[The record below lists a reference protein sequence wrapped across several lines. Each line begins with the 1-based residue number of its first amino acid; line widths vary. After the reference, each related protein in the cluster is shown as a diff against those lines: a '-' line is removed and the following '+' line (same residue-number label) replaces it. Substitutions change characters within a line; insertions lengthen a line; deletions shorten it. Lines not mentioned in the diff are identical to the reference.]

1 MKYKVG
7 QVFYLVGSE
16 TAKVIP
22 FRIVEEV
29 TRTTLTGQDKT
40 YIAELPD
47 EKHTNIDVGKLKG
60 TTFCKLSDLRKH
72 MLDNANSAIDAMIA
86 DAEKLANIAY
96 SLTDEI
102 SLPESAENEPTKASD
117 NKTKPHAGEV
127 FSVLGKDEVAQQ
139 DDSVQI
145 DNKSDIVKVD
155 IGNGVV
161 ANMSMKD
168 LEKVSQ
174 I

>member
-29 TRTTLTGQDKT
+29 TRTTLKGIEKT
-40 YIAELPD
+40 FIAELPD
-47 EKHTNIDVGKLKG
+47 NKSTKIDVSKLKG
-60 TTFCKLSDLRKH
+60 DIFDNLESLRDHMLENAREAIASMIDNALRLSDAAFETNFL
-72 MLDNANSAIDAMIA
+72 SGY
-86 DAEKLANIAY
+86 E
-96 SLTDEI
+96 EE
-102 SLPESAENEPTKASD
+102 PEEEEQVYQREESRVQSD
-117 NKTKPHAGEV
+117 TP
-127 FSVLGKDEVAQQ
+127 
-139 DDSVQI
+139 
-145 DNKSDIVKVD
+145 SDKVRVD
-155 IGNGVV
+155 LGNGLV
-161 ANMSMKD
+161 AKINVKE